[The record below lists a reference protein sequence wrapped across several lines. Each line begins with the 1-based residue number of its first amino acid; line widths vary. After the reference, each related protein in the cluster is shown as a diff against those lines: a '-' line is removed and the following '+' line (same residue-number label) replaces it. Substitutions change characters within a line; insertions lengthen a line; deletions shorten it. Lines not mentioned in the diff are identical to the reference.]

1 MRESRWAFSLMLSV
15 AMFCV
20 SSVVGAQQSPAPAA
34 NGQAQSQKTP
44 DQSHPELS
52 HRPAPRPGAP
62 AGKIQIDVVVTD
74 GTGRAVAGLQ
84 QQDFTLSD
92 NKKPRPILSFRAV
105 DGSTGQLSGAGNGT
119 NDGMGN
125 GIGADL
131 PVEVILLIDATNNS
145 LQNIVYERSQVATFL
160 RQNGGHL
167 AQPVTLMIFSE
178 QGVKLQPRA
187 STDGN
192 MLADWLDKS
201 ESTFHTVP
209 RSGGYDA
216 IERRTLSMKTLR
228 SIAEAETPKPGRKM
242 LLWIGPGW
250 PMLQSSAYLMSATM
264 QRNLF
269 NVIIDTS
276 RALREARITMYLV
289 NPMDPQ
295 NLARVAP
302 DYYKGFLKGVSNAG
316 EADSADLAAPI
327 FAVHSGGR
335 VVNEGDDL
343 VRDLNSCMADA
354 KAYYTIGFDPLN
366 ADHPN
371 EYHAL
376 EVKVDKPSVKAR
388 TNTGYY
394 SEPLPKP

>member
-1 MRESRWAFSLMLSV
+1 MRESRWALSV
-15 AMFCV
+15 MFCIAMLCV
-20 SSVVGAQQSPAPAA
+20 ASVVGAQQSPTPAA
-34 NGQAQSQKTP
+34 NGQAQSQKLP
-44 DQSHPELS
+44 DQGHPELS
-52 HRPAPRPGAP
+52 HRPSPRPGAP
-62 AGKIQIDVVVTD
+62 AGRIQLDVVVS
-74 GTGRAVAGLQ
+74 GSAGWPVAGLQ
-84 QQDFTLSD
+84 QQDFTLFD
-92 NKKPRPILSFRAV
+92 NKKPQPILSFRAV
-105 DGSTGQLSGAGNGT
+105 DGSIGSTGSTGQVAIAGH
-119 NDGMGN
+119 DSV
-125 GIGADL
+125 AVPL
-131 PVEVILLIDATNNS
+131 VEVILLIDATNNS
-145 LQNIVYERSQVATFL
+145 LHNIVYERAQVAAFL

-216 IERRTLSMKTLR
+216 IERRALSMKTLR

-250 PMLQSSAYLMSATM
+250 PILQSSAYLMSTTVR
-264 QRNLF
+264 RNLF
-269 NVIIDTS
+269 DVIVDTT
-276 RALREARITMYLV
+276 RALREARITMYHV
-289 NPMDPQ
+289 NPMDPE
-295 NLARVAP
+295 NLAHVAP
-302 DYYKGFLKGVSNAG
+302 DYYKGFLKGVSSPDD
-316 EADSADLAAPI
+316 ADSANLAAQI

-343 VRDLNSCMADA
+343 VGELNGCMADA
-354 KAYYTIGFDPLN
+354 KAYYTIGFDPPVTKHT
-366 ADHPN
+366 D
-371 EYHAL
+371 EYHEL
-376 EVKVDKPSVKAR
+376 EVKVDKPSMKAR

>member
-1 MRESRWAFSLMLSV
+1 
-15 AMFCV
+15 MFCIAMCCLA
-20 SSVVGAQQSPAPAA
+20 SLAG
-34 NGQAQSQKTP
+34 AQSQGAP
-44 DQSHPELS
+44 DQSHPGLS
-52 HRPAPRPGAP
+52 HRPSPRPGAP
-62 AGKIQIDVVVTD
+62 AGRIQLDVVVT
-74 GTGRAVAGLQ
+74 GSTGWPVAGLQ
-84 QQDFTLSD
+84 QQDFSLFD
-92 NKKPRPILSFRAV
+92 NKKPQRILSFRAV
-105 DGSTGQLSGAGNGT
+105 DGSTGQLASAGNGEH
-119 NDGMGN
+119 NDSV
-125 GIGADL
+125 ADP

-145 LQNIVYERSQVATFL
+145 LHNIVYERAQVAAFL

-216 IERRTLSMKTLR
+216 IERRALSMKTLR

-250 PMLQSSAYLMSATM
+250 PILQSSAYLMSATV

-269 NVIIDTS
+269 NVIVDTT
-276 RALREARITMYLV
+276 RALREARIAMYLV
-289 NPMDPQ
+289 NPMDPE
-295 NLARVAP
+295 NMARMAP
-302 DYYKGFLKGVSNAG
+302 DYYKGFLKGVSSPDK
-316 EADSADLAAPI
+316 ADSANLAAPV

-343 VRDLNSCMADA
+343 VRELNGCMADA
-354 KAYYTIGFDPLN
+354 KAYYTIGFDPPN
-366 ADHPN
+366 THAD
-371 EYHAL
+371 EYRAL

-388 TNTGYY
+388 TNAGYY

>member
-1 MRESRWAFSLMLSV
+1 M
-15 AMFCV
+15 
-20 SSVVGAQQSPAPAA
+20 
-34 NGQAQSQKTP
+34 
-44 DQSHPELS
+44 
-52 HRPAPRPGAP
+52 
-62 AGKIQIDVVVTD
+62 VTD
-74 GTGRAVAGLQ
+74 GAGRPVAGLQ
-84 QQDFTLSD
+84 QQDFTLFD
-92 NKKPRPILSFRAV
+92 NKKPRPIPFFRAV
-105 DGSTGQLSGAGNGT
+105 DGSIGLAGQLSSAGNERQRP
-119 NDGMGN
+119 
-125 GIGADL
+125 IGADP

-178 QGVKLQPRA
+178 LGVKAQPRP

-201 ESTFHTVP
+201 ESTIHTVP

-216 IERRTLSMKTLR
+216 IERRALSMKTLR
-228 SIAEAETPKPGRKM
+228 SIAEAETPKPGRK
-242 LLWIGPGW
+242 LLFWIGPGW
-250 PMLQSSAYLMSATM
+250 PMLQSSSYRMAATM

-269 NVIIDTS
+269 NVIVDTS

-295 NLARVAP
+295 NLARVSP
-302 DYYKGFLKGVSNAG
+302 NYYKGFLKGVSSADD
-316 EADSADLAAPI
+316 ADSAHLAAPI

-343 VRDLNSCMADA
+343 VRDLNGCMADA
-354 KAYYTIGFDPLN
+354 RTYYTIGFDLPN
-366 ADHPN
+366 IDHPN

-376 EVKVDKPSVKAR
+376 EVKVDKPSMKAR

-394 SEPLPKP
+394 SEPLAKP

>member
-1 MRESRWAFSLMLSV
+1 
-15 AMFCV
+15 MFCV
-20 SSVVGAQQSPAPAA
+20 APVVGAGQSPAPAV
-34 NGQAQSQKTP
+34 NGQAQNQKTP
-44 DQSHPELS
+44 DQNPAGHPELS
-52 HRPAPRPGAP
+52 HRPSPRPGAP
-62 AGKIQIDVVVTD
+62 AGRIQIDVVVTD
-74 GTGRAVAGLQ
+74 GAGRPVAGLQ
-84 QQDFTLSD
+84 QQDFTLFD
-92 NKKPRPILSFRAV
+92 NKKPRPILFFRAV
-105 DGSTGQLSGAGNGT
+105 DGSIGLAGQLSSAGNS
-119 NDGMGN
+119 
-125 GIGADL
+125 GAAYPADP

-178 QGVKLQPRA
+178 LGVKAQPRP

-192 MLADWLDKS
+192 MLGDWLDKS
-201 ESTFHTVP
+201 ESTIHTVP

-216 IERRTLSMKTLR
+216 IERRALSMKTLR

-242 LLWIGPGW
+242 LFWIGPGW
-250 PMLQSSAYLMSATM
+250 PMLQSSTYRMPATM

-276 RALREARITMYLV
+276 RALREARITMYVV
-289 NPMDPQ
+289 NPMDPL
-295 NLARVAP
+295 NPSRVAP
-302 DYYKGFLKGVSNAG
+302 DYYKGFLKGVSSADD
-316 EADSADLAAPI
+316 ADSAHLAAPI

-343 VRDLNSCMADA
+343 VRDLNGCMADA
-354 KAYYTIGFDPLN
+354 RTYYTIGFDPPN
-366 ADHPN
+366 IDHPN

-376 EVKVDKPSVKAR
+376 EVKVDKPSMKAR

-394 SEPLPKP
+394 SEPLAKP